1 MSTIL
6 DTGHHCV
13 VAGVRLPFNFAPA
26 GSGLPIVLLHG
37 LTDSQ
42 RSFDG
47 VFERLAGQHPLL
59 APTYRGHGE
68 ADRPAGDYHPTDLAA
83 DVQGMLD
90 VLDIPRAVVVGHSLG
105 AAVALRLAVTA
116 PERVAGLVLVGAFAT
131 PATNTAVR
139 ELQTMVATLPD
150 PVPSVAAEEFQRAT
164 VATFVPE
171 SYMETVIAES
181 LKVPARVWRAATEA
195 FAGSDPLEGLSAV
208 RVPTR
213 LVWGDQDAF
222 VPRADQERLLEA
234 LPTAQL
240 SIYEGVGHAVHWEQP
255 HRFSA
260 DLRAFARAIG

>member
-1 MSTIL
+1 
-6 DTGHHCV
+6 
-13 VAGVRLPFNFAPA
+13 
-26 GSGLPIVLLHG
+26 HG

-105 AAVALRLAVTA
+105 AAVALRLAVA
-116 PERVAGLVLVGAFAT
+116 SPERVVGLVLVGAFAT
-131 PATNTAVR
+131 PAANAAVPD
-139 ELQTMVATLPD
+139 LQAMVATLHD
-150 PVPSVAAEEFQRAT
+150 PVPVTAAEEFQRAT
-164 VATFVPE
+164 VATVVPE
-171 SYMETVIAES
+171 SYMQTMIGES
-181 LKVPARVWRAATEA
+181 LKVPARVWRAATDA
-195 FAGSDPLEGLSAV
+195 FATSDPLVGAETV

-222 VPRADQERLLEA
+222 VPRVDQDRLLAA
-234 LPTAQL
+234 LPFAHL
-240 SIYEGVGHAVHWEQP
+240 SVYEGVGHAVHWEQP
-255 HRFSA
+255 HRFSS
-260 DLRAFARAIG
+260 DLRAFVRAIG